1 MRSQDLT
8 NNCIIY
14 SIRTI
19 QAGHRWFTPVRVD
32 STRTLDRGTVH
43 VGVTDHKRQV
53 CTTHKSFCK
62 L

>member
-32 STRTLDRGTVH
+32 STRTLDRGDRAR
-43 VGVTDHKRQV
+43 GGNRSQKAGMYNAQI
-53 CTTHKSFCK
+53 F